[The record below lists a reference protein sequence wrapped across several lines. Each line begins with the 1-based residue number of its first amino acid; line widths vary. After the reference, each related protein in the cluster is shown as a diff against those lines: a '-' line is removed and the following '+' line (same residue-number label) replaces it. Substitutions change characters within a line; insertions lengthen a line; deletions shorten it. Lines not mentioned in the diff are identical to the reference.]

1 MKLLSYFMKEFF
13 VVNMYLIMFAL
24 IDLGVLC
31 IGDNLIWLKL
41 ILCGAVLVSFI
52 IIVGIFIGKEAETAV
67 RVRRGNDLNREHI
80 IKTGKDMPLNLAEE
94 YKPWKGFA
102 MGAIICI
109 PLIIFMGIQM
119 LTYVPGSESNPGGAI
134 SAFLYMVV
142 FSFFR
147 VDSRVDI
154 LQTDY
159 YYIFLAIPLLILTVG
174 ISYIVGA
181 KIATKKHERFLAGHR
196 KTEK

>member
-41 ILCGAVLVSFI
+41 ILCGAVLVAFI
-52 IIVGIFIGKEAETAV
+52 IIVGLFIGKEAETAV
-67 RVRRGNDLNREHI
+67 KVRRGNDLNREHI
-80 IKTGKDMPLNLAEE
+80 IKTGKDLPLNLAEE

-102 MGAIICI
+102 MGAMTCI
-109 PLIIFMGIQM
+109 PLLVFMGIQM
-119 LTYVPGSESNPGGAI
+119 LTNTPGVEANPGGAI
-134 SAFLYMVV
+134 AAFLYMVV
-142 FSFFR
+142 FSFLR

-154 LQTDY
+154 LPADY
-159 YYIFLAIPLLILTVG
+159 NYIFLAIPLIILTVG
-174 ISYIVGA
+174 ISYIIGA
-181 KIATKKHERFLAGHR
+181 KIAMKKHERILASHR

>member
-52 IIVGIFIGKEAETAV
+52 IIVGLFIGKEAETAV

-80 IKTGKDMPLNLAEE
+80 IKTGKDLPLNLAEE
-94 YKPWKGFA
+94 YKPWKGFG
-102 MGAIICI
+102 MGAMACI
-109 PLIIFMGIQM
+109 PVLVLMGIQ
-119 LTYVPGSESNPGGAI
+119 LLVKSPNPELNPGGAI
-134 SAFLYMVV
+134 AAFLYMVV
-142 FSFFR
+142 FSFF
-147 VDSRVDI
+147 
-154 LQTDY
+154 
-159 YYIFLAIPLLILTVG
+159 
-174 ISYIVGA
+174 
-181 KIATKKHERFLAGHR
+181 
-196 KTEK
+196 

>member
-52 IIVGIFIGKEAETAV
+52 IIVGLFIGKEAETAV

-102 MGAIICI
+102 SQ
-109 PLIIFMGIQM
+109 P
-119 LTYVPGSESNPGGAI
+119 
-134 SAFLYMVV
+134 
-142 FSFFR
+142 
-147 VDSRVDI
+147 DS
-154 LQTDY
+154 
-159 YYIFLAIPLLILTVG
+159 
-174 ISYIVGA
+174 
-181 KIATKKHERFLAGHR
+181 
-196 KTEK
+196 

>member
-1 MKLLSYFMKEFF
+1 MKEFF

-41 ILCGAVLVSFI
+41 ILCGAVLVAFV
-52 IIVGIFIGKEAETAV
+52 IIVGLFIGKEAETAV

-102 MGAIICI
+102 MGAMTCI
-109 PLIIFMGIQM
+109 PLLVFMGIQ
-119 LTYVPGSESNPGGAI
+119 LLVKTPNPELNPGGAI

-154 LQTDY
+154 LPADY
-159 YYIFLAIPLLILTVG
+159 NYIFLAIPRLILTIG

-181 KIATKKHERFLAGHR
+181 KIAAKKHERFLAGHR